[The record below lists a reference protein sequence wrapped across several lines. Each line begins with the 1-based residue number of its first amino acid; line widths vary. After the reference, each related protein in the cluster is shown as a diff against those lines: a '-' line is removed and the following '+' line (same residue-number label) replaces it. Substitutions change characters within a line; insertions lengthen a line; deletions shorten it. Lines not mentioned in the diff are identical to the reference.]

1 MKPCEV
7 CQQPTSLY
15 RCPRCLTITCSLQCC
30 VEHKLKKG
38 CNGKRNRAAYCAI
51 ENFTDSQLASDY
63 HFLEDV
69 LNVTQSGQRLFHS
82 VTKTSNTNHSKK
94 VSSQKRIKTATNKP
108 TDDLDEAE
116 DYYPA
121 PIQPLLRLAMS
132 QPGQTMDGGNTNE
145 NSHHSTS
152 SMDGQF
158 SFKQQRLVQ
167 QARERGCTLLLMP
180 TGMERQRNNTTFY
193 SPKQDRITWKLEW
206 IFHLSQQ
213 AGILGRRDTSTAQT
227 SSNGLLH
234 REIIC
239 DTQVPESVILKDYL
253 HQHVLQGKQAKSTL
267 KPFCSALALSH
278 CVSSDVCHTNHS
290 SQHTGKHQ
298 EEDLFPLLLFMKKIP
313 SSSASPIYIPLDPHQ
328 TLKAALHGKTL
339 IEFPTVDI
347 VLPCDSHLIPCM
359 VKEV

>member
-7 CQQPTSLY
+7 CNQSTSLY
-15 RCPRCLTITCSLQCC
+15 RCPRCLTTTCSLQCC

-69 LNVTQSGQRLFHS
+69 LNVTQSGQRLFQS
-82 VTKTSNTNHSKK
+82 VTKTSYTNHSKI
-94 VSSQKRIKTATNKP
+94 VSAHKRIKTPTNKP
-108 TDDLDEAE
+108 TDDEDTAE
-116 DYYPA
+116 DSSVA
-121 PIQPLLRLAMS
+121 PIQPLVRLAVS
-132 QPGQTMDGGNTNE
+132 PPGPTMDGGNTNDT
-145 NSHHSTS
+145 SPYSTS
-152 SMDGQF
+152 SMHSQR

-180 TGMERQRNNTTFY
+180 TGMERQRTNTTFY
-193 SPKQDRITWKLEW
+193 SPKQDRITWKIEW
-206 IFHLSQQ
+206 IFHFSQQ
-213 AGILGRRDTSTAQT
+213 AGIPGSRDPSTAQT
-227 SSNGLLH
+227 SSAALLQ

-239 DTQVPESVILKDYL
+239 DTQVPETVILKEYL
-253 HQHVLQGKQAKSTL
+253 LQHVLHGKHAKSTL

-278 CVSSDVCHTNHS
+278 SVSSDAGPTNHS
-290 SQHTGKHQ
+290 SQHTDKHQ